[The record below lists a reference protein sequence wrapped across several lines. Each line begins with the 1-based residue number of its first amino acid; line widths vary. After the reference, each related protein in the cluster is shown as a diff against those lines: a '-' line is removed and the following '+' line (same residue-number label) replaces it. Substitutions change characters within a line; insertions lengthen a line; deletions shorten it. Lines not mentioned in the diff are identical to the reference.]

1 MLIWFL
7 KKQISFIAGKP
18 VLKKRSSHFCTILAR
33 SCIYNV
39 RTEIPT
45 VWYWF
50 LRNVSGSTVWSR
62 LRRTKLFG
70 FFFFFCCCCCCCCF
84 DVVVVCFFF
93 CLFVLFFVCL
103 FVCLF
108 VFRKWP
114 AFKHNLKLMVRL
126 DICFMYFPPRECFTQ
141 VTVIFQDFLYFTF
154 IVPFY
159 HVPSVPW
166 KKRLC
171 ISTSKVM
178 PLAVW

>member
-1 MLIWFL
+1 MYVQKF
-7 KKQISFIAGKP
+7 Q
-18 VLKKRSSHFCTILAR
+18 RSGIDFWEMCLAQL
-33 SCIYNV
+33 SDQGFGGQSY
-39 RTEIPT
+39 
-45 VWYWF
+45 
-50 LRNVSGSTVWSR
+50 L
-62 LRRTKLFG
+62 G
-70 FFFFFCCCCCCCCF
+70 FFFF
-84 DVVVVCFFF
+84 VVVVVVVVVLMLLLFVFFFVVFFVCFF
-93 CLFVLFFVCL
+93 CL

-159 HVPSVPW
+159 HIPSVPW